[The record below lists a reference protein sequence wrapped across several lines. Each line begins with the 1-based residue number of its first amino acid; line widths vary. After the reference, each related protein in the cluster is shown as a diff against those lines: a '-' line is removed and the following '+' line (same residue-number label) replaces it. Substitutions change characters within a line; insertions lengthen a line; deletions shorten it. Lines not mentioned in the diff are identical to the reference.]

1 MLFYKNKSAFKNPG
15 IFNKMIMLISFLLLL
30 SFLFSLIFL
39 QYVYRIY
46 DHQIYEKAS
55 EVLGMS
61 SVSIENELKELE
73 QLSFTVVSDEQIQN
87 CLRQLLD
94 NPSPYERQLLHNKI
108 INRLVAFA
116 GAEKYVYSMI
126 LMDTNDGVMTAGNRE
141 WLSETLQDQLK
152 PLAIAGAGSNIW
164 FTQGSKNSLLAVRQ
178 IKSYTGSTFTLDN
191 LGTLVIRIR
200 VERII
205 ADSTSFAEDGGQLN
219 VVDKGTGRSVYP
231 GEPLLLPRELVR
243 EVQRPEA
250 YRTVRY
256 STGTYFVT
264 KTNSSYMDWTYIN
277 ATPFNEMF
285 RKITFVK
292 RLVVISFGCILLL
305 GLLLGYRLARS
316 IVRPISKLTEKMQ
329 RIEKGDLDNLEEQ
342 ALGFVSQTAQDEV
355 SQLNR
360 SFKMMIRRIRELI
373 DENYAKQLV
382 IRETELKALQAQINP
397 HFLYNT
403 LESINWLAKVNRQK
417 QISEMVEAL
426 GFLLRSSI
434 GLKDT
439 LISLEKELNIV
450 RSYVIIQQTRFEE
463 RLDFR
468 LDVPDG
474 LLDALIP
481 KLTLQPL
488 VENAIRYA
496 LEPNIEPCI
505 ISISIS
511 RKEDGLD
518 LRVSD
523 NGPGMSAEFIREL
536 QEGRIQTRGEGIGLA
551 NITERIQIVF
561 GQEWGTEIESRPG
574 GGTEILVH
582 IPYVRGEYRHVQ
594 IAAGR

>member
-1 MLFYKNKSAFKNPG
+1 MLFYKNNSAFKNPG

-46 DHQIYEKAS
+46 DRQIYEKAS

-94 NPSPYERQLLHNKI
+94 NPSPYERQLLHNRI

-126 LMDTNDGVMTAGNRE
+126 LMDANDGVMTAGNRE

-164 FTQGSKNSLLAVRQ
+164 YTQGSKNSLLAVRQ

-205 ADSTSFAEDGGQLN
+205 DDSTSIAGDGGQLI

-231 GEPLLLPRELVR
+231 GEPLLLPGELAG

-250 YRTVRY
+250 YRTVGY
-256 STGTYFVT
+256 SKGTYFVA

-285 RKITFVK
+285 RQITFVK
-292 RLVVISFGCILLL
+292 RLVVIIYGCILLL

-316 IVRPISKLTEKMQ
+316 IVRPVSKLTEKMR

-360 SFKMMIRRIRELI
+360 TFQMMIRRIRELI

-403 LESINWLAKVNRQK
+403 LESINWLAKVNKQK
-417 QISEMVEAL
+417 QISDMVEAL

-434 GLKDT
+434 GLKDP
-439 LISLEKELNIV
+439 LISLEKELSIV
-450 RSYVIIQQTRFEE
+450 RSYVIIQRTRFEE

-511 RKEDGLD
+511 RTEDGLD

-523 NGPGMSAEFIREL
+523 NGPGMTADFIRGLE
-536 QEGRIQTRGEGIGLA
+536 QGRIQTRGEGIGLA
-551 NITERIQIVF
+551 NIAERIQIVF

-574 GGTEILVH
+574 EGTTIHVH

-594 IAAGR
+594 IAPGR

>member
-1 MLFYKNKSAFKNPG
+1 MLLFKNKSAFKNPG

-126 LMDTNDGVMTAGNRE
+126 LMDANDGVMTAGNRE

-152 PLAIAGAGSNIW
+152 PLAVAGAGSNIW
-164 FTQGSKNSLLAVRQ
+164 YTQGSKNSLLAVRQ

-205 ADSTSFAEDGGQLN
+205 ADSTIIAGDGGQLI

-231 GEPLLLPRELVR
+231 GEPLLLPGELAR

-250 YRTVRY
+250 YRTVGY
-256 STGTYFVT
+256 SKGTYFVT

-285 RKITFVK
+285 RQITFVK
-292 RLVVISFGCILLL
+292 RLVVFIFGCILLL

-316 IVRPISKLTEKMQ
+316 IVRPISKLTEKMR

-360 SFKMMIRRIRELI
+360 TFQMMIRRIRELI

-403 LESINWLAKVNRQK
+403 LESINWLAKVNKQK

-434 GLKDT
+434 GLKDP

-450 RSYVIIQQTRFEE
+450 RSYVIIQRTRFEE

-496 LEPNIEPCI
+496 LEPNIGACI

-511 RKEDGLD
+511 RTEDGLD

-523 NGPGMSAEFIREL
+523 NGPGMTAEFIREL
-536 QEGRIQTRGEGIGLA
+536 EQGRIQTRGEGIGLA
-551 NITERIQIVF
+551 NITERIRIVF
-561 GQEWGTEIESRPG
+561 GQEWGTGIESRPG
-574 GGTEILVH
+574 KGTTIHVH

-594 IAAGR
+594 ITAGG

>member
-1 MLFYKNKSAFKNPG
+1 MVSKNKSAFKNFG

-61 SVSIENELKELE
+61 SISIENELKELE
-73 QLSFTVVSDEQIQN
+73 QLSFTVVSDEQIQQ
-87 CLRQLLD
+87 CLRQLQD

-116 GAEKYVYSMI
+116 GAEKYVYSMM
-126 LMDTNDGVMTAGNRE
+126 LMDTNGGAMTAGNRE
-141 WLSETLQDQLK
+141 GVSQSLQDELK
-152 PLAIAGAGSNIW
+152 PLAAAGAGSNVW
-164 FTQGSKNSLLAVRQ
+164 YTQGSKNSLLAVRQ

-200 VERII
+200 IDRII
-205 ADSTSFAEDGGQLN
+205 ADSTSMAEDGGQFI
-219 VVDKGTGRSVYP
+219 VIDKAASRTVYP
-231 GEPLLLPRELVR
+231 GKPLLLPQELAE
-243 EVQRPEA
+243 EVQRPES
-250 YRTVRY
+250 YRTASY
-256 STGTYFVT
+256 SKGTYFVV
-264 KTNSSYMDWTYIN
+264 KTGSSYMNWIYIN

-285 RKITFVK
+285 KQITFVK
-292 RLVVISFGCILLL
+292 RLVVIVFACILLL

-316 IVRPISKLTEKMQ
+316 LVRPISKLTEKMK

-360 SFKMMIRRIRELI
+360 TFKMMIRRIRELI
-373 DENYAKQLV
+373 EENYAKQLV

-403 LESINWLAKVNRQK
+403 LESINWLAKVNK
-417 QISEMVEAL
+417 QAKISEMVEAL

-434 GLKDT
+434 GLKDP
-439 LISLEKELNIV
+439 LITLEKELGIV
-450 RSYVIIQQTRFEE
+450 RSYITIQRTRFEE
-463 RLDFR
+463 RLDFHMDIPEA
-468 LDVPDG
+468 LQ
-474 LLDALIP
+474 DALIP

-496 LEPNIEPCI
+496 LEPNIEPCT
-505 ISISIS
+505 ISISII
-511 RKEDGLD
+511 REEDTLD
-518 LRVSD
+518 LKVSD
-523 NGPGMSAEFIREL
+523 NGPGMTGEFIREL
-536 QEGRIQTRGEGIGLA
+536 QQGRIQTRGEGIGLA
-551 NITERIQIVF
+551 NIRERVQLVF
-561 GQEWGTEIESRPG
+561 GQEWGMEIESQPG
-574 GGTEILVH
+574 EGTTIHVR
-582 IPYVRGEYRHVQ
+582 IPYLRGEVRHV
-594 IAAGR
+594 

>member
-1 MLFYKNKSAFKNPG
+1 MFFNNKSAYKNTG
-15 IFNKMIMLISFLLLL
+15 IFSKMIMLISFLLLL

-46 DHQIYEKAS
+46 DRQIYDKAS

-61 SVSIENELKELE
+61 SINIETELKELE
-73 QLSFTVVSDEQIQN
+73 QLSFAVVSDEQIQQ
-87 CLRQLLD
+87 CLRQLLHD
-94 NPSPYERQLLHNKI
+94 PTPYERTVLHNRI

-116 GAEKYVYSMI
+116 GAEKYVYSMM
-126 LMDTNDGVMTAGNRE
+126 LMDAKDGVMTAGNRE
-141 WLSETLQDQLK
+141 GVSQSLQDELK
-152 PLAIAGAGSNIW
+152 PLAIAGNGSNVW
-164 FTQGSKNSLLAVRQ
+164 YTQDSENSLLALRQ
-178 IKSYTGSTFTLDN
+178 IKSYTGSTFTLEN

-205 ADSTSFAEDGGQLN
+205 ADSTNVNADGGQLI
-219 VVDKGTGRSVYP
+219 VADSSTGKAIYP
-231 GEPLLLPRELVR
+231 VEPLLQPKELAAEVR
-243 EVQRPEA
+243 Q
-250 YRTVRY
+250 TVPYHTVSY
-256 STGTYFVT
+256 SKGAYFVA
-264 KTNSSYMDWTYIN
+264 KTGSSYMNWIYIN

-285 RKITFVK
+285 KQITFVK
-292 RLVVISFGCILLL
+292 RLVVFIFACILLL
-305 GLLLGYRLARS
+305 GFLLGYRVARS
-316 IVRPISKLTEKMQ
+316 IARPITKLTEKMR

-360 SFKMMIRRIRELI
+360 TFKMMIRRIRELI

-403 LESINWLAKVNRQK
+403 LESINWLAKVNKQK

-434 GLKDT
+434 GVKEP

-450 RSYVIIQQTRFEE
+450 RSYVTIQKTRFEE

-468 LDVPDG
+468 LEVPEE
-474 LLDALIP
+474 LQDALIP

-496 LEPNIEPCI
+496 LEPNIEPCTI
-505 ISISIS
+505 VISIE
-511 RKEDGLD
+511 REEQGLT
-518 LRVSD
+518 LKVSD
-523 NGPGMSAEFIREL
+523 NGPGMTAEFIRDL
-536 QEGRIQTRGEGIGLA
+536 QQGRVQTRGEGIGLA
-551 NITERIQIVF
+551 NITERIQLVF
-561 GQEWGTEIESRPG
+561 GSDWGTGIESLPG
-574 GGTEILVH
+574 EGTTILVH
-582 IPYVRGEYRHVQ
+582 IPYLKGEFKHVQ
-594 IAAGR
+594 NAAR

>member
-1 MLFYKNKSAFKNPG
+1 
-15 IFNKMIMLISFLLLL
+15 MIMLISFLLLL

-46 DHQIYEKAS
+46 DRQIYEKAS

-94 NPSPYERQLLHNKI
+94 NPSPYERQVLHNRI

-126 LMDTNDGVMTAGNRE
+126 LMDANDGVMTAGNRE

-164 FTQGSKNSLLAVRQ
+164 YSQGSKNSLFAVRQ

-205 ADSTSFAEDGGQLN
+205 DDSTSIAGDGGQLI

-231 GEPLLLPRELVR
+231 GEPLLLPGELAG

-250 YRTVRY
+250 YRTVGY
-256 STGTYFVT
+256 SKGTYFVA

-285 RKITFVK
+285 RQITFVK
-292 RLVVISFGCILLL
+292 RLVVIIFGCILLL

-316 IVRPISKLTEKMQ
+316 IVRPVSKLTEKMR
-329 RIEKGDLDNLEEQ
+329 RIEEGDLDNLEEQ

-360 SFKMMIRRIRELI
+360 TFQMMIRRIRELI
-373 DENYAKQLV
+373 DENYAKQLL

-403 LESINWLAKVNRQK
+403 LESINWLAKVNKQK
-417 QISEMVEAL
+417 QISDMVEAL

-434 GLKDT
+434 GLKDP
-439 LISLEKELNIV
+439 LISLEKELSIV
-450 RSYVIIQQTRFEE
+450 RSYVIIQRMRFEE

-468 LDVPDG
+468 LDVPDS
-474 LLDALIP
+474 LLDALVP

-511 RKEDGLD
+511 RTEDGLD

-523 NGPGMSAEFIREL
+523 NGPGMTADFIRGLE
-536 QEGRIQTRGEGIGLA
+536 QGRIQTRGEGIGLA
-551 NITERIQIVF
+551 NIAERIQIVF

-574 GGTEILVH
+574 EGTTIHVH

-594 IAAGR
+594 IASGR